1 MATKG
6 HGDKAGKR
14 SFPDEMRAK
23 LVELKREIFEHLASE
38 DEEFRQILHDEDHK
52 DAGDIATDDIDKKM
66 LETLGVQEQRRL
78 NLIEAALYQ
87 IENGRYGKCMSCG
100 NKIPEERLRAIPYA
114 LMCLD
119 CKSRDERR
127 NR

>member
-14 SFPDEMRAK
+14 SFSDEMRVK
-23 LVELKREIFEHLASE
+23 LGELKREIFEHLASD

-52 DAGDIATDDIDKKM
+52 DAGDIATDDVDKKM

-78 NLIEAALYQ
+78 NLIEAALFQ

-119 CKSRDERR
+119 CKSREERR

>member
-1 MATKG
+1 MGTKA
-6 HGDKAGKR
+6 HSDKGFKKN
-14 SFPDEMRAK
+14 FTDEMRKK
-23 LVELKREIFEHLASE
+23 LFELKREIFEHLASE

-52 DAGDIATDDIDKKM
+52 DAGDVATDDIDKKL
-66 LETLGVQEQRRL
+66 LETLGGQEQKRL

-87 IENGRYGKCMSCG
+87 IESGRYGKCISCG

-119 CKSRDERR
+119 CKSREERR

>member
-1 MATKG
+1 MATRG
-6 HGDKAGKR
+6 HGEKAKKG
-14 SFPDEMRAK
+14 SFPDEMREK
-23 LVELKREIFEHLASE
+23 LVALKREIFEHLASD

-78 NLIEAALYQ
+78 NLIESALYQ
-87 IENGRYGKCMSCG
+87 IESGRYGKCMSCG
-100 NKIPEERLRAIPYA
+100 NKIPEDRLRAIPYA

-119 CKSRDERR
+119 CKAREERR

>member
-14 SFPDEMRAK
+14 SFSDEMRAK
-23 LVELKREIFEHLASE
+23 LGELKREIFEHLASD

-87 IENGRYGKCMSCG
+87 IESGRYGKCMSCG

-119 CKSRDERR
+119 CKSREERR

>member
-6 HGDKAGKR
+6 HGEKTKK
-14 SFPDEMRAK
+14 SFPDEMRQK
-23 LVELKREIFEHLASE
+23 LVELKREIFEHLAAE

-52 DAGDIATDDIDKKM
+52 DAGDIATDDIDKKL
-66 LETLGVQEQRRL
+66 LETLGGQEQKRL
-78 NLIEAALYQ
+78 NLIETALYH

-119 CKSRDERR
+119 CKSREERR

>member
-1 MATKG
+1 MGTKA
-6 HGDKAGKR
+6 HGDKTKK
-14 SFPDEMRAK
+14 SFLDEMRKK
-23 LVELKREIFEHLASE
+23 LGELKREIFEHLAAE

-52 DAGDIATDDIDKKM
+52 DAGDIATDDIDKKL

-78 NLIEAALYQ
+78 SLIETALYQ
-87 IENGRYGKCMSCG
+87 IENGRYGKCASCG

-119 CKSRDERR
+119 CKAREERR

>member
-1 MATKG
+1 MATRG
-6 HGDKAGKR
+6 HGEKAKKG
-14 SFPDEMRAK
+14 SFSDEMKEK
-23 LVELKREIFEHLASE
+23 LVALKREIFEHLAAE

-78 NLIEAALYQ
+78 NLIESALYQ
-87 IENGRYGKCMSCG
+87 IESGRYGKCMSCG
-100 NKIPEERLRAIPYA
+100 NKIPEDRLRAIPYA

-119 CKSRDERR
+119 CKARDERR

>member
-1 MATKG
+1 MGTRG
-6 HGDKAGKR
+6 HGEKAAKR
-14 SFPDEMRAK
+14 SFADEMRDK
-23 LVELKREIFEHLASE
+23 LVALKREIFEHLAAE

-52 DAGDIATDDIDKKM
+52 DAGDVATDDIDKKL

-78 NLIEAALYQ
+78 NLIESALYQ
-87 IENGRYGKCMSCG
+87 IESGRYGKCVSCG
-100 NKIPEERLRAIPYA
+100 NKISEERLRAIPYA

-119 CKSRDERR
+119 CKSREERR

>member
-1 MATKG
+1 MGTRG
-6 HGDKAGKR
+6 HGEKTGKR
-14 SFPDEMRAK
+14 SFSEEMREK
-23 LVELKREIFEHLASE
+23 LVALKREIFEHLAAE

-52 DAGDIATDDIDKKM
+52 DAGDVATDDIDKKM

-78 NLIEAALYQ
+78 NLIESALYQ
-87 IENGRYGKCMSCG
+87 IESGRYGKCMSCG
-100 NKIPEERLRAIPYA
+100 NKIPEDRLRAIPYA

-119 CKSRDERR
+119 CKSREERR

>member
-14 SFPDEMRAK
+14 SFSDEMRAK
-23 LVELKREIFEHLASE
+23 LAELKREIFEHLASD

-87 IENGRYGKCMSCG
+87 IESGRYGKCMSCG

>member
-1 MATKG
+1 MGTKG
-6 HGDKAGKR
+6 HGEKPVKKG
-14 SFPDEMRAK
+14 FTEEMRAQ
-23 LVELKREIFEHLASE
+23 LVLLKREILEHLAAE

-66 LETLGVQEQRRL
+66 LETLGVQEQKRL
-78 NLIEAALYQ
+78 NLIEAALYH
-87 IENGRYGKCMSCG
+87 IDNGRYGKCISCG

-119 CKSRDERR
+119 CKSREERR

>member
-1 MATKG
+1 MGTKG
-6 HGDKAGKR
+6 HADKTKK
-14 SFPDEMRAK
+14 SFLDEMRKK
-23 LVELKREIFEHLASE
+23 LAELKREIFEHLAAE

-52 DAGDIATDDIDKKM
+52 DAGDIATDDIDKKL

-78 NLIEAALYQ
+78 NLIETALYQ
-87 IENGRYGKCMSCG
+87 IENGRYGKCASCG

-119 CKSRDERR
+119 CKAREERR